1 MFDGLRDRITDTRD
15 SIADFFGGIGP
26 TTWAGLAALLLLV
39 GAVVVLSRTESD
51 NEVDVVQLT
60 LDAVSTESSR
70 FVPTLTSNLTRTPVR
85 AAVTAAA
92 PTLALSGRREIR
104 QYAASA
110 EATSE
115 RDPLAQGAVQAA
127 GPPNTPGCG
136 DYRSAWA
143 TADANG
149 SGALTLLYPELVT
162 PTAVVV
168 YETYNPGFVTRI
180 DVIDIYGETHT
191 VYQAQPQA
199 RDECPFTLIAPVDD
213 ADYEGNRVVVY
224 VDQATSSGGWNQ
236 IDAVELIGVKH

>member
-1 MFDGLRDRITDTRD
+1 
-15 SIADFFGGIGP
+15 
-26 TTWAGLAALLLLV
+26 
-39 GAVVVLSRTESD
+39 
-51 NEVDVVQLT
+51 VVQLT
-60 LDAVSTESSR
+60 LNAVSTESSR
-70 FVPTLTSNLTRTPVR
+70 YVPTLASNLTRTPVQ

-143 TADANG
+143 TADPGG

-162 PTAVVV
+162 PTAVVI
-168 YETYNPGFVTRI
+168 YQTYNPGFVTRV
-180 DVIDIYGETHT
+180 DVVDVYGEAHT
-191 VYQAQPQA
+191 VYQSPPGA
-199 RDECPFTLIAPVDD
+199 RADCPYTQIITVED
-213 ADYEGNRVVVY
+213 AGYEGNRVVVY
-224 VDQATSSGGWNQ
+224 VDQATSGGGWNE

>member
-1 MFDGLRDRITDTRD
+1 MFDGLRDRITD
-15 SIADFFGGIGP
+15 FFGGIGQM
-26 TTWAGLAALLLLV
+26 TWVGLAAVVLLV
-39 GAVVVLSRTESD
+39 GAVIVLNRAESD
-51 NEVDVVQLT
+51 NQVDIVQLT
-60 LDAVSTESSR
+60 LDAVSTESNR
-70 FVPTLTSNLTRTPVR
+70 YVPTLASNLTRTPVQ

-162 PTAVVV
+162 PTTVVV

-180 DVIDIYGETHT
+180 DVVDVYGEVHT
-191 VYQAQPQA
+191 IYQAQPRAQSQ
-199 RDECPFTLIAPVDD
+199 CPFTLVVRVED
-213 ADYEGNRVVVY
+213 AGYEGNRVIVY
-224 VDQATSSGGWNQ
+224 VDQTTSGGGWNE

>member
-1 MFDGLRDRITDTRD
+1 MFDELRDRITD
-15 SIADFFGGIGP
+15 FFGGISQM
-26 TTWAGLAALLLLV
+26 TWAGLAAVVLLV
-39 GAVVVLSRTESD
+39 GAVIVLNRTESD
-51 NEVDVVQLT
+51 NQVDVVQLT
-60 LDAVSTESSR
+60 LNAVSTESSR
-70 FVPTLTSNLTRTPVR
+70 YVPTLASNLTRTPVQ

-180 DVIDIYGETHT
+180 DVVDVYGEVHT
-191 VYQAQPQA
+191 IYQAQPRAQSQ
-199 RDECPFTLIAPVDD
+199 CPYTLIVRVED

-224 VDQATSSGGWNQ
+224 VDQTTSGGGWNE

>member
-1 MFDGLRDRITDTRD
+1 MFDGLRDRITD
-15 SIADFFGGIGP
+15 FFGGIGQM
-26 TTWAGLAALLLLV
+26 TWVGLAAVVLLV
-39 GAVVVLSRTESD
+39 GAVIVLNRAESD
-51 NEVDVVQLT
+51 NQVDIVQLT
-60 LDAVSTESSR
+60 LDAVSTESNR
-70 FVPTLTSNLTRTPVR
+70 YVPTLASNLTRTPVQ

-162 PTAVVV
+162 PTTVVV

-180 DVIDIYGETHT
+180 DVVDVYGEVHT
-191 VYQAQPQA
+191 IYQAQPRAQSQ
-199 RDECPFTLIAPVDD
+199 CPFTLVVRVED
-213 ADYEGNRVVVY
+213 ADYEGNRVIVY
-224 VDQATSSGGWNQ
+224 VDQTTSGGGWNE

>member
-1 MFDGLRDRITDTRD
+1 MFDRLRDRITD
-15 SIADFFGGIGP
+15 FFGGISQM
-26 TTWAGLAALLLLV
+26 TWAGLAAVVLLV
-39 GAVVVLSRTESD
+39 GAVIVLNRAESD
-51 NEVDVVQLT
+51 NQVDVVQLT
-60 LDAVSTESSR
+60 LNAISTESSR
-70 FVPTLTSNLTRTPVR
+70 YVPTLASNLTRTPVQ

-149 SGALTLLYPELVT
+149 TGALTLLYPELVT
-162 PTAVVV
+162 PTAIVV

-180 DVIDIYGETHT
+180 DVVDVYGEVHT
-191 VYQAQPQA
+191 IYQAQPRAQSQ
-199 RDECPFTLIAPVDD
+199 CPFTLIVQVEE

-224 VDQATSSGGWNQ
+224 VDQTTSGGGWNE

>member
-1 MFDGLRDRITDTRD
+1 MFDGLRDRITD
-15 SIADFFGGIGP
+15 FFGGISQM
-26 TTWAGLAALLLLV
+26 TWVGLVAVVLLV
-39 GAVVVLSRTESD
+39 GAVIVLNRTESD
-51 NEVDVVQLT
+51 NQVDVVQLT
-60 LDAVSTESSR
+60 LNAVSTESSR
-70 FVPTLTSNLTRTPVR
+70 YVPTLAANLTRTPVQ

-162 PTAVVV
+162 PTTVVV
-168 YETYNPGFVTRI
+168 YETYNPGFVTHI
-180 DVIDIYGETHT
+180 DFVDVYGEVHT
-191 VYQAQPQA
+191 IYQAQPQA
-199 RDECPFTLIAPVDD
+199 QTQCPFTLVVRVDD

-224 VDQATSSGGWNQ
+224 VDQTTSGGGWNE

>member
-1 MFDGLRDRITDTRD
+1 MFDGLRDRITD
-15 SIADFFGGIGP
+15 FFGGISQM
-26 TTWAGLAALLLLV
+26 TWAGLAAVVLLV
-39 GAVVVLSRTESD
+39 GAVIVLNRTESD
-51 NEVDVVQLT
+51 NQVDVVQLT
-60 LDAVSTESSR
+60 LNAVSTESSR
-70 FVPTLTSNLTRTPVR
+70 YVPTLASNLTRTPVQ

-115 RDPLAQGAVQAA
+115 RDPLAQGAVQAV

-149 SGALTLLYPELVT
+149 TGALTLLYPELVT

-180 DVIDIYGETHT
+180 DVVDVYGEVHT
-191 VYQAQPQA
+191 IYQAQPRAQSQ
-199 RDECPFTLIAPVDD
+199 CPYTLIVRVED

-224 VDQATSSGGWNQ
+224 VDQTTSGGGWNE